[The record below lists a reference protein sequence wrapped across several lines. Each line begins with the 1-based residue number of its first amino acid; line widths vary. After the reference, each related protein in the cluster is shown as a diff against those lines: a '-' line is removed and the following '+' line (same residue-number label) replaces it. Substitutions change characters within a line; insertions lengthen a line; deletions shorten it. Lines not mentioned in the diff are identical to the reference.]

1 MKKLFRTVTL
11 FLAALVAC
19 AALASCG
26 GGGGSFYD
34 IPAPAPTPTPTPE
47 PSGYSIE
54 ISYIK
59 DSSGQTH
66 GTVAASKTKGI
77 DQGEKI
83 YLTITPDTGWQ
94 LDKLYCQYYDGGIT
108 PKNIDV
114 TDNSFVMPNK
124 DVYIGVSFKE
134 TITLYNVS
142 ASETQN
148 GKIQFSA
155 NGSDPQ
161 DSCQTAKGT
170 TVTIFIL
177 PNEGYEIDTLAASA
191 GGNELAINGSAF
203 AMPEG
208 DVTVS
213 ATFKPVIKTYT
224 VAIGTM
230 TGGSVTV
237 SPGTSVAAG
246 TTVTLN
252 PTADSGYVLD
262 SLTVKDASG
271 SDVLTQRN
279 AFRMPQ
285 SDVTVSAVFKKIYTI
300 TINKPTNGNIG
311 VVTPR
316 GRWTTNDGAQTVE
329 AFAGEAIV
337 YDAILESGSIYKLK
351 SFAINGV
358 DGIDASKQMNSF
370 VMPQSD
376 VTISAEFKEKSN
388 YLIST
393 ECNTGGTVSP
403 GEQYAREGEEVTV
416 TVTPTTGGAGEKDYV
431 VEKLCL
437 SYDYLEEGHLSRATI
452 GLAFEKAGGQVK
464 FTVPVSWGPITVKAT
479 FAEKT
484 YSIKL
489 ADNITGGSITGF
501 NSSGNHLGQKIRL
514 FVTPD
519 DGYKLAGKS
528 SISITGASVTLDDCY
543 CFAMP
548 KADIT
553 IGATFTPGAT
563 GRSITINPSENG
575 SVSCDKTT
583 GVMPGSTVVLMA
595 TPASGYKLNSFTV
608 TKNGSEAVTVSD
620 NTFIMPDSDVSV
632 SAEFLNGEERDVYV
646 WITLGGTST
655 TIAERWRRNIA
666 PGTVVTSDGLPAGY
680 VISSVYVTEYVTE
693 HPELWN
699 EGADIQLTSRT
710 DTDYSFVMP
719 DCNAHVHIYL
729 KAPVKPKPDTIGDI
743 VLKDGTAVA
752 RENRGYLSES
762 QKYDAIAVIF
772 YDGKAEFEWL
782 ASKFLGSCVLG
793 VGLAEGYG
801 PWCGDYLGSD
811 NGGYIKFNS
820 TAAHPIYIGEGRIY
834 GGHYYYANGE
844 LIHDVQYYGAYNTC
858 VYGATYPQVRFD
870 GLLRGTNTFA
880 TVKNSVQKIEQM
892 YAFNFCDG
900 YKDQAGSR
908 VKGTAYETGW
918 YLPTLPELAE
928 LLRSVSY
935 LEDVRT
941 TYLDVAGVIYG
952 LRAVYGTKIKNSSD
966 DYYWTSSQAR
976 ETTQAWLA
984 AGGNAKLLDYSKD
997 ASFAVRAIREF

>member
-1 MKKLFRTVTL
+1 MKKIVKITAL
-11 FLAALVAC
+11 LAALIAS

-26 GGGGSFYD
+26 GDSGSIYP
-34 IPAPAPTPTPTPE
+34 IPIPTPTPTPTPE

-54 ISYIK
+54 ISYIG

-66 GTVAASKTKGI
+66 GTVTASKSKCI

-94 LDKLYCQYYDGGIT
+94 LDKLYCQYYDGGVI

-124 DVYIGVSFKE
+124 DVYIGASFKE
-134 TITLYNVS
+134 TITLYTVT

-161 DSCQTAKGT
+161 DSCQAAKGT
-170 TVTIFIL
+170 TVTIFVL

-191 GGNELAINGSAF
+191 GGNELTINGSSF
-203 AMPEG
+203 AMPEA

-230 TGGSVTV
+230 TGGSVTA
-237 SPGTSVAAG
+237 SPETSVAAG

-271 SDVLTQRN
+271 NDVLAQRN
-279 AFRMPQ
+279 AFAMPQ
-285 SDVTVSAVFKKIYTI
+285 SDVTVTAVFKKIYTI

-311 VVTPR
+311 VETPR
-316 GRWTTNDGAQTVE
+316 GRFTTNDAAQTVE
-329 AFAGEAIV
+329 AFAGETIV

-351 SFAINGV
+351 SFTITGV
-358 DGIDASKQMNSF
+358 DGIDASKQKNSF
-370 VMPQSD
+370 DMPQSD
-376 VTISAEFKEKSN
+376 VTISATFKEKSN
-388 YLIST
+388 YYIGT
-393 ECNTGGTVSP
+393 KCNNDSYGTLTCDK
-403 GEQYAREGEEVTV
+403 EYAREGEKVTV
-416 TVTPTTGGAGEKDYV
+416 TVTPTTGYV
-431 VEKLCL
+431 VEELCL
-437 SYDYLEEGHLSRATI
+437 QTVFNWSTI
-452 GLAFEKAGGQVK
+452 LLLPIDKAGGQVT
-464 FTVPVSWGPITVKAT
+464 FTVPDAGTAIEVRAT

-519 DGYKLAGKS
+519 DGYKLTG
-528 SISITGASVTLDDCY
+528 ISIKGASVTLDDCY
-543 CFAMP
+543 CFEMP
-548 KADIT
+548 NADIT
-553 IGATFTPGAT
+553 IKPTFESGAT
-563 GRSITINPSENG
+563 GRSITIEPSGNG
-575 SVSCDKTT
+575 SVSCAKTT
-583 GVMPGSTVVLMA
+583 GVMPGSTVVLAA

-608 TKNGSEAVTVSD
+608 TKNGSENVTVSD
-620 NTFIMPDSDVSV
+620 NTFIMPDCNVSV
-632 SAEFLNGEERDVYV
+632 SATFLNGEERDVYV

-680 VISSVYVTEYVTE
+680 VISSVYVTKYVTE

-719 DCNAHVHIYL
+719 DCDAHVHIYL

-752 RENRGYLSES
+752 RENRGYLSET

-811 NGGYIKFNS
+811 NGGYIKFS
-820 TAAHPIYIGEGRIY
+820 TAANPIYIGEGRIW

-844 LIHDVQYYGAYNTC
+844 LIHDVQYFGGNAAR
-858 VYGATYPQVRFD
+858 VYGATDPQVRFD
-870 GLLRGTNTFA
+870 GLLRGTNTSA
-880 TVKNSVQKIEQM
+880 TVKNSVEKPEQM

-908 VKGTAYETGW
+908 VKGTAYENGW

-928 LLRSVSY
+928 LLRSASY
-935 LEDVRT
+935 LEDIRT
-941 TYLDVAGVIYG
+941 TYLDVAGVNAG
-952 LRAVYGTKIKNSSD
+952 LSAVYGTKIKNGSE

-997 ASFAVRAIREF
+997 ASFAVRAIREFK

>member
-1 MKKLFRTVTL
+1 MMKKIVKITAL
-11 FLAALVAC
+11 LAALIAS

-26 GGGGSFYD
+26 GDSGSIYP
-34 IPAPAPTPTPTPE
+34 IPAPTPTPTPTPE

-54 ISYIK
+54 ISYIE

-66 GTVAASKTKGI
+66 GTVAPSKTKGI

-83 YLTITPDTGWQ
+83 YLTITPDTNYQ
-94 LDKLYCQYYDGGIT
+94 LDKLYCQYYDGGA
-108 PKNIDV
+108 KNIVV

-124 DVYIGVSFKE
+124 NVYIGASFKE

-161 DSCQTAKGT
+161 DSCKAAKGT
-170 TVTIFIL
+170 TVTIFVL
-177 PNEGYEIDTLAASA
+177 PNEGYEIDALAASA
-191 GGNELAINGSAF
+191 GGNELTINGSAF
-203 AMPEG
+203 AMPEA

-230 TGGSVTV
+230 TGGSVTA

-252 PTADSGYVLD
+252 PTADSGYVFD

-271 SDVLTQRN
+271 NDVLTQRN

-316 GRWTTNDGAQTVE
+316 GRWTTKDAAQTIE
-329 AFAGEAIV
+329 AFAGETIV
-337 YDAILESGSIYKLK
+337 YDAILESGSIYKLDT
-351 SFAINGV
+351 FTITGV
-358 DGIDASKQMNSF
+358 DGIDASKQKNSF
-370 VMPQSD
+370 DMPESD
-376 VTISAEFKEKSN
+376 VTISATFKE
-388 YLIST
+388 LISHSIT
-393 ECNTGGTVSP
+393 VSGGANGTVAADKAS
-403 GEQYAREGEEVTV
+403 AKEGEEITL
-416 TVTPTTGGAGEKDYV
+416 TVTPSTGGAKDYV
-431 VEKLCL
+431 VESLVAQYSAGGETNSISL
-437 SYDYLEEGHLSRATI
+437 SFD
-452 GLAFEKAGGQVK
+452 KAGGQVK
-464 FTVPVSWGPITVKAT
+464 FAMPDGDVSVTAT
-479 FAEKT
+479 FAERT
-484 YSIKL
+484 YSIAL
-489 ADNITGGSITGF
+489 ADGITGGSITGF
-501 NSSGNHLGQKIRL
+501 NASGNYAGQKVL
-514 FVTPD
+514 LNVKPAT
-519 DGYKLAGKS
+519 GYKLASKDK
-528 SISITGASVTLDDCY
+528 ISITGATVELDDFY
-543 CFAMP
+543 CFTMP

-553 IGATFTPGAT
+553 IGAEFDTYSGGSYSIWGSYKSLYPGDISVDQSTGIMPGAT
-563 GRSITINPSENG
+563 VVITIIPPQNQK
-575 SVSCDKTT
+575 VSKVEVFDWNVKK
-583 GVMPGSTVVLMA
+583 
-595 TPASGYKLNSFTV
+595 YYD
-608 TKNGSEAVTVSD
+608 VSD
-620 NTFIMPDSDVSV
+620 EHVFIMTEDEIEDNTVKLHVEYEST
-632 SAEFLNGEERDVYV
+632 
-646 WITLGGTST
+646 ITHNIYMRTSLGSYFINNVPEGSL
-655 TIAERWRRNIA
+655 ISKDI
-666 PGTVVTSDGLPAGY
+666 PAGCAIDKIIASK
-680 VISSVYVTEYVTE
+680 VDNVQATSERGSICLMHQNDTEYWFWT
-693 HPELWN
+693 
-699 EGADIQLTSRT
+699 ADGDMLVEV
-710 DTDYSFVMP
+710 DF
-719 DCNAHVHIYL
+719 
-729 KAPVKPKPDTIGDI
+729 KAKVKAKPDTIGDI

-762 QKYDAIAVIF
+762 QKNDAIAVIF

-801 PWCGDYLGSD
+801 PWCGNYLGSD

-844 LIHDVQYYGAYNTC
+844 EIHHVQYYGAYNTC

-952 LRAVYGTKIKNSSD
+952 LRAVNGTKIKNSSD

>member
-1 MKKLFRTVTL
+1 MKKIVKITAL
-11 FLAALVAC
+11 LAALIAS

-26 GGGGSFYD
+26 GDSGSIYP
-34 IPAPAPTPTPTPE
+34 IPAPTPTPQ

-54 ISYIK
+54 ISYIE

-66 GTVAASKTKGI
+66 GTVAPSKTKGI
-77 DQGEKI
+77 AQGEKI
-83 YLTITPDTGWQ
+83 YLTITPDTNYQ
-94 LDKLYCQYYDGGIT
+94 LDKLYCQYYDGGDI

-114 TDNSFVMPNK
+114 KKDNSFDMPNK
-124 DVYIGVSFKE
+124 NVYIGASFKK

-161 DSCQTAKGT
+161 DSCKAAKGT
-170 TVTIFIL
+170 TVTIFVL

-191 GGNELAINGSAF
+191 GGNNLTINGSAF
-203 AMPEG
+203 AMPEA

-230 TGGSVTV
+230 TGGSVTA

-279 AFRMPQ
+279 AFEMPQ

-316 GRWTTNDGAQTVE
+316 GRWTTNDGAQTVT
-329 AFAGEAIV
+329 AFAGETIV
-337 YDAILESGSIYKLK
+337 YDAILESGSIYKLDT
-351 SFAINGV
+351 FTITGV
-358 DGIDASKQMNSF
+358 DGIDASKQKNSF

-376 VTISAEFKEKSN
+376 VTISATFKQKSK
-388 YLIST
+388 YYIGT

-403 GEQYAREGEEVTV
+403 AEQYALEGDAVTV
-416 TVTPTTGGAGEKDYV
+416 TVTPTTGGAGEKDYA

-437 SYDYLEEGHLSRATI
+437 EYNWSTI
-452 GLAFEKAGGQVK
+452 LIPIDKAGGQVK
-464 FTVPVSWGPITVKAT
+464 FTVPDASTAIKVRAK

-519 DGYKLAGKS
+519 DGYKLSNKS
-528 SISITGASVTLDDCY
+528 NISITGASVTLDDFY
-543 CFAMP
+543 CFEMP

-553 IGATFTPGAT
+553 IKPTFASNAT
-563 GRSITINPSENG
+563 GRAITINPSGNG
-575 SVSCDKTT
+575 SVSCAKTE

-595 TPASGYKLNSFTV
+595 TPASGYGLDIDSLRV
-608 TKNGSEAVTVSD
+608 TTNGSEEVAVSD
-620 NTFIMPDSDVSV
+620 NIFVMPDSDVSV
-632 SAEFLNGEERDVYV
+632 SATFLSGNEKDVFV
-646 WITLGGTST
+646 WIKLDGTST
-655 TIAERWRRNIA
+655 TIAERWRKNIA
-666 PGTVVTSDGLPAGY
+666 PGTVVTSDSLPAGY

-699 EGADIQLTSRT
+699 QGKDIQLTSRT

-719 DCNAHVHIYL
+719 DCKTHVEINV

-743 VLKDGTAVA
+743 VLEDGTAVA
-752 RENRGYLSES
+752 YENRSKLSETQRWHS
-762 QKYDAIAVIF
+762 IAVIF
-772 YDGKAEFEWL
+772 YDGKA
-782 ASKFLGSCVLG
+782 STDLGNCVLG
-793 VGLAEGYG
+793 VGLAEGIG
-801 PWCGDYLGSD
+801 NWCYDTEVASYVKIPEITANPIRWGEPVTHAEFGKEVPVF
-811 NGGYIKFNS
+811 GYPKREREVTF
-820 TAAHPIYIGEGRIY
+820 T
-834 GGHYYYANGE
+834 
-844 LIHDVQYYGAYNTC
+844 GAM
-858 VYGATYPQVRFD
+858 D
-870 GLLRGTNTFA
+870 GQIRGTNNLS
-880 TVKNSVQKIEQM
+880 KVQSYLGNDFHLDKM
-892 YAFNFCDG
+892 KAFEYCEK
-900 YKDQAGSR
+900 YKDQDGSR
-908 VKGTAYETGW
+908 LKWIEDKQYQTGW
-918 YLPTLPELAE
+918 YLPTIAE
-928 LLRSVSY
+928 L
-935 LEDVRT
+935 
-941 TYLDVAGVIYG
+941 TYLLEKVGWVNGCISD
-952 LRAVYGTKIKNSSD
+952 VYGKTIISAFGSE
-966 DYYWTSSQAR
+966 DYYWSSSAVSGNKL
-976 ETTQAWLA
+976 EAWLA
-984 AGGNAKLLDYSKD
+984 RSESLARNESSDPDVSLLSYSKGN
-997 ASFAVRAIREF
+997 FNHIRAIREF

>member
-1 MKKLFRTVTL
+1 MKKIVKITAL
-11 FLAALVAC
+11 LAALIAS

-26 GGGGSFYD
+26 GDGGSIYP
-34 IPAPAPTPTPTPE
+34 IPAPTPTPTPTPE

-54 ISYIK
+54 ISYIE

-66 GTVAASKTKGI
+66 GTVAPSKTKGI
-77 DQGEKI
+77 AQGEKI
-83 YLTITPDTGWQ
+83 YLTITPDTNYQ
-94 LDKLYCQYYDGGIT
+94 LDKLYCQYYDGGNI

-124 DVYIGVSFKE
+124 NVYIGASFKE

-161 DSCQTAKGT
+161 DSCKAAKGT
-170 TVTIFIL
+170 TVTIFVL

-191 GGNELAINGSAF
+191 GGNELTINGSAF
-203 AMPEG
+203 AMPEA

-230 TGGSVTV
+230 TGGSVTA

-271 SDVLTQRN
+271 SDVLTQQN
-279 AFRMPQ
+279 AFAMPQ
-285 SDVTVSAVFKKIYTI
+285 SDVTVTAVFKKIYTI

-329 AFAGEAIV
+329 AFAGETIV
-337 YDAILESGSIYKLK
+337 YDAILESGSIYKLDT
-351 SFAINGV
+351 FTITGV
-358 DGIDASKQMNSF
+358 DGIDASKQKNSF

-376 VTISAEFKEKSN
+376 VTISAKFKEKSN
-388 YLIST
+388 YLISA

-403 GEQYAREGEEVTV
+403 DEQYAREGEEVTV
-416 TVTPTTGGAGEKDYV
+416 TVTPATGEKDYV

-437 SYDYLEEGHLSRATI
+437 SYDYLDGEGHLSRATI

-501 NSSGNHLGQKIRL
+501 NSSGNHLGQKIHL

-519 DGYKLAGKS
+519 DGYKLTG
-528 SISITGASVTLDDCY
+528 ISIKGATTGSKALDAPY
-543 CFAMP
+543 CFDMP
-548 KADIT
+548 KEDIT
-553 IGATFTPGAT
+553 IIPTFSPGAT
-563 GRSITINPSENG
+563 GRAITIIPSENG
-575 SVSCDKTT
+575 SVSCAKTK

-595 TPASGYKLNSFTV
+595 NPASGYKLKSNSFTV
-608 TKNGSEAVTVSD
+608 TTNGPEEVTVSD

-632 SAEFLNGEERDVYV
+632 SATFLNGEEHNVYV
-646 WITLGGTST
+646 WITLSDT
-655 TIAERWRRNIA
+655 TIAEDWRWNIA

-680 VISSVYVTEYVTE
+680 VISSVYVTKYVTV

-699 EGADIQLTSRT
+699 QGEDIQLTSRT

-719 DCNAHVHIYL
+719 DCDAHVHVYL

-743 VLKDGTAVA
+743 VLEDGTAVA
-752 RENRGYLSES
+752 YENRSKLSET
-762 QKYDAIAVIF
+762 QKWHSIAVIF
-772 YDGKAEFEWL
+772 YDGKA
-782 ASKFLGSCVLG
+782 STDLGNCVLG
-793 VGLAEGYG
+793 VGLAEGIG
-801 PWCGDYLGSD
+801 NWCYDTETAS
-811 NGGYIKFNS
+811 YIKIPEI
-820 TAAHPIYIGEGRIY
+820 TANPIRW
-834 GGHYYYANGE
+834 
-844 LIHDVQYYGAYNTC
+844 GAPVTHAEFGKEVPVFGYPKRERQVTFT
-858 VYGATYPQVRFD
+858 GATD
-870 GLLRGTNTFA
+870 GQIRGTNNLSKVRNYLGNDFHLD
-880 TVKNSVQKIEQM
+880 KMK
-892 YAFNFCDG
+892 AFEYCDK
-900 YKDQAGSR
+900 YKDQDGSR
-908 VKGTAYETGW
+908 LKWIEDTKYQTGW
-918 YLPTLPELAE
+918 YLPTIAE
-928 LLRSVSY
+928 LTELFAKV
-935 LEDVRT
+935 
-941 TYLDVAGVIYG
+941 G
-952 LRAVYGTKIKNSSD
+952 LVNRCISDVYGKTIISFVATN
-966 DYYWTSSQAR
+966 DYYWSSSQASGKKL
-976 ETTQAWLA
+976 EAWLA
-984 AGGNAKLLDYSKD
+984 RSQSEDPAVSLLSYSK
-997 ASFAVRAIREF
+997 ANFNHIRAIREF

>member
-1 MKKLFRTVTL
+1 MSKTIFSIFSAIILC
-11 FLAALVAC
+11 LAV
-19 AALASCG
+19 SCSNSA
-26 GGGGSFYD
+26 GGS
-34 IPAPAPTPTPTPE
+34 TPTPTPP

-54 ISYIK
+54 ISYIE

-66 GTVAASKTKGI
+66 GTVAPSKTKGI
-77 DQGEKI
+77 AQGEKI
-83 YLTITPDTGWQ
+83 SLAITPENNYQ
-94 LDKLYCQYYDGGIT
+94 LDKLYCQYYDGGDI

-124 DVYIGVSFKE
+124 NVYIGASFKE
-134 TITLYNVS
+134 NPTLHNVS

-161 DSCQTAKGT
+161 DSCQAAKGT
-170 TVTIFIL
+170 TVTIFVL
-177 PNEGYEIDTLAASA
+177 PNEGYEIDALAASA
-191 GGNELAINGSAF
+191 GGNELTINGSSF
-203 AMPEG
+203 AMPED

-230 TGGSVTV
+230 TGGSVTA

-271 SDVLTQRN
+271 SDVLTQQN
-279 AFRMPQ
+279 AFAMPQ
-285 SDVTVSAVFKKIYTI
+285 SDVTVTAVFKKGYKI

-311 VVTPR
+311 VETPR
-316 GRWTTNDGAQTVE
+316 GRWTTNDDAQTVT
-329 AFAGEAIV
+329 AFAGETIV

-358 DGIDASKQMNSF
+358 DGIDASKQKNSF

-376 VTISAEFKEKSN
+376 VTISAEFEEKSN
-388 YLIST
+388 YLISA

-403 GEQYAREGEEVTV
+403 DEQYAREGEVVTV
-416 TVTPTTGGAGEKDYV
+416 TVTPATGEKDYV

-437 SYDYLEEGHLSRATI
+437 SYDYFDGEGHFSRATI
-452 GLAFEKAGGQVK
+452 GLAFEKAGGPVK
-464 FTVPVSWGPITVKAT
+464 FTVPVARSAITVKAT
-479 FAEKT
+479 FVEKT

-519 DGYKLAGKS
+519 DGYKLKD
-528 SISITGASVTLDDCY
+528 ISIEDASVTLDDYY
-543 CFAMP
+543 CFEMP

-553 IGATFTPGAT
+553 IKPTFESGAM
-563 GRSITINPSENG
+563 GRNITINPSANG
-575 SVSCDKTT
+575 SVSCAKTT

-595 TPASGYKLNSFTV
+595 NPASGYKLNSFTV
-608 TKNGSEAVTVSD
+608 TTNGSEEVAVSD

-632 SAEFLNGEERDVYV
+632 STEFLTLTGEERDVYV
-646 WITLGGTST
+646 WIKLGGTST

-699 EGADIQLTSRT
+699 QGKDIKLTSRT

-719 DCNAHVHIYL
+719 DCNAHVEINV

-743 VLKDGTAVA
+743 VLEDGTAVA
-752 RENRGYLSES
+752 YENRSKLSETQRWHS
-762 QKYDAIAVIF
+762 IAVIF
-772 YDGKAEFEWL
+772 YDGKA
-782 ASKFLGSCVLG
+782 STDLGNCVLG
-793 VGLAEGYG
+793 VGLAEGIG
-801 PWCGDYLGSD
+801 NWCYQTETAS
-811 NGGYIKFNS
+811 YIKIPEI
-820 TAAHPIYIGEGRIY
+820 TANPIRWGEPVTHAEFGKEVPVFGYPKHER
-834 GGHYYYANGE
+834 E
-844 LIHDVQYYGAYNTC
+844 VTFT
-858 VYGATYPQVRFD
+858 GATD
-870 GLLRGTNTFA
+870 GQIRGTNNLSKVSSYLGTDFHLE
-880 TVKNSVQKIEQM
+880 KMK
-892 YAFNFCDG
+892 AFEYCEK
-900 YKDQAGSR
+900 YKDQDGSR
-908 VKGTAYETGW
+908 VKENKQYQTGW
-918 YLPTLPELAE
+918 YLPTIAE
-928 LLRSVSY
+928 L
-935 LEDVRT
+935 
-941 TYLDVAGVIYG
+941 TYLLEKVG
-952 LRAVYGTKIKNSSD
+952 LVNRCISDVYGKTIRSEYNID
-966 DYYWTSSQAR
+966 DYYWSSSQVSGNKL
-976 ETTQAWLA
+976 EAWLA
-984 AGGNAKLLDYSKD
+984 ISESDDPYVCLLSYSK
-997 ASFAVRAIREF
+997 ANFNYIRAIREF

>member
-1 MKKLFRTVTL
+1 MNKTIFSIFSAI
-11 FLAALVAC
+11 FLC
-19 AALASCG
+19 LAVSCSNSA
-26 GGGGSFYD
+26 GGS
-34 IPAPAPTPTPTPE
+34 TPTSTPQ

-54 ISYIK
+54 ISYIE

-66 GTVAASKTKGI
+66 GTVAPSKTKGI
-77 DQGEKI
+77 AQGEKI
-83 YLTITPDTGWQ
+83 YLTITPDTNYQ
-94 LDKLYCQYYDGGIT
+94 LDKLYCQYYGGGVI

-124 DVYIGVSFKE
+124 NVYIGASFKE
-134 TITLYNVS
+134 TTTLYNVS
-142 ASETQN
+142 ASEMQN

-161 DSCQTAKGT
+161 DSCQAAKGT
-170 TVTIFIL
+170 TVTIFVL

-203 AMPEG
+203 AMPEA

-230 TGGSVTV
+230 TGGSVTA

-271 SDVLTQRN
+271 SDVLTQQN
-279 AFRMPQ
+279 AFAMPQ

-329 AFAGEAIV
+329 AFAGETIV

-358 DGIDASKQMNSF
+358 DGIDASKQKNSF

-376 VTISAEFKEKSN
+376 VTISAEFKEKSK
-388 YLIST
+388 YLISA

-403 GEQYAREGEEVTV
+403 DEQYAREGEEVTV
-416 TVTPTTGGAGEKDYV
+416 TVTPATGEKDYV

-437 SYDYLEEGHLSRATI
+437 SYDYFDGEGHFSRATI
-452 GLAFEKAGGQVK
+452 GLAFEKAGGPVK
-464 FTVPVSWGPITVKAT
+464 FTVPVAASPITVKAT

-519 DGYKLAGKS
+519 DGYKLTG
-528 SISITGASVTLDDCY
+528 ISIEGASVTPDGCY
-543 CFAMP
+543 CFEMP

-553 IGATFTPGAT
+553 IKPTFASNAT
-563 GRSITINPSENG
+563 GRNITINSSENG
-575 SVSCDKTT
+575 SVSCAKTT
-583 GVMPGSTVVLMA
+583 GVMPGSTVVLAA
-595 TPASGYKLNSFTV
+595 TPASGYGLDSLRV
-608 TKNGSEAVTVSD
+608 TKNGSGEVTVSG

-632 SAEFLNGEERDVYV
+632 SATFSNGTERDVYV

-655 TIAERWRRNIA
+655 TIAERWRRKIA

-680 VISSVYVTEYVTE
+680 VISSVYVTKYVTE

-719 DCNAHVHIYL
+719 DCDAHVHIYL

-752 RENRGYLSES
+752 RENCVYLSES

-772 YDGKAEFEWL
+772 YDGKTEFEWL
-782 ASKFLGSCVLG
+782 ASKSLGSCVLG
-793 VGLAEGYG
+793 VGLTEGYG
-801 PWCGDYLGSD
+801 PWCGNYLGSD
-811 NGGYIKFNS
+811 NGGYIKFS
-820 TAAHPIYIGEGRIY
+820 TAADPIYIGEGRIW

-844 LIHDVQYYGAYNTC
+844 LIHDVQYFDGYAAR
-858 VYGATYPQVRFD
+858 VYAGTYPQVRFD

-880 TVKNSVQKIEQM
+880 TVTSSVDKKEQM
-892 YAFNFCDG
+892 YAFNFCNG

-928 LLRSVSY
+928 LLRSASY
-935 LEDVRT
+935 LEDIRT
-941 TYLDVAGVIYG
+941 TYLDVAGVNAG
-952 LRAVYGTKIKNSSD
+952 LSAVYGTKIKNGSE

-984 AGGNAKLLDYSKD
+984 TGVNVRLLDYSKD

>member
-1 MKKLFRTVTL
+1 MNKTIFSIFSAIVLC
-11 FLAALVAC
+11 LAV
-19 AALASCG
+19 SCSNSA
-26 GGGGSFYD
+26 GGSTPTPTPD
-34 IPAPAPTPTPTPE
+34 PTPTPTPQ

-54 ISYIK
+54 ISYIE

-66 GTVAASKTKGI
+66 GTVAPSKTKGI

-83 YLTITPDTGWQ
+83 YLTITPDTNYQ
-94 LDKLYCQYYDGGIT
+94 LDKLYCQYYDGGNI

-124 DVYIGVSFKE
+124 NVYIGASFKE

-161 DSCQTAKGT
+161 DSCKAAKGT
-170 TVTIFIL
+170 TVTIFVL

-191 GGNELAINGSAF
+191 GANELAINGSAF

-230 TGGSVTV
+230 TGGSVTA

-271 SDVLTQRN
+271 SDVLTQQN
-279 AFRMPQ
+279 AFAMPQ
-285 SDVTVSAVFKKIYTI
+285 SDVTVTAVFKKIYTI

-316 GRWTTNDGAQTVE
+316 GRWTTNDGAKTVT
-329 AFAGEAIV
+329 AFAGETIV
-337 YDAILESGSIYKLK
+337 YDAILESGSIYKLDT
-351 SFAINGV
+351 FTITGV
-358 DGIDASKQMNSF
+358 DGIDASKQKNSF

-376 VTISAEFKEKSN
+376 VTINATFKEKST
-388 YLIST
+388 YYIGT
-393 ECNTGGTVSP
+393 KCNTGKDEYGYDKYETTSPYGTLTCNK
-403 GEQYAREGEEVTV
+403 EYAREGEEVTV
-416 TVTPTTGGAGEKDYV
+416 TVTPTTGGAGEKDYA

-437 SYDYLEEGHLSRATI
+437 VYNLYPTTI
-452 GLAFEKAGGQVK
+452 LIPIDKAGGQVT
-464 FTVPVSWGPITVKAT
+464 FTVPDASSAIEVRAK

-501 NSSGNHLGQKIRL
+501 NSSGNHLGQKIHL

-519 DGYKLAGKS
+519 DGYKLTG
-528 SISITGASVTLDDCY
+528 ISIKGATTGSTKALDAPY
-543 CFAMP
+543 CFDMP
-548 KADIT
+548 KEDIT
-553 IGATFTPGAT
+553 IIPTFSPGAT
-563 GRSITINPSENG
+563 GRKITINPSEHG
-575 SVSCDKTT
+575 SVSCAKTE

-595 TPASGYKLNSFTV
+595 NPAIGYKLNSNSFTV
-608 TKNGSEAVTVSD
+608 KTNGSEEVTVSD

-632 SAEFLNGEERDVYV
+632 SATFLNGEEHNVYV
-646 WITLGGTST
+646 WITLSDT
-655 TIAERWRRNIA
+655 TIAEDWRWNIA

-680 VISSVYVTEYVTE
+680 VISSVYVTKYVTV

-699 EGADIQLTSRT
+699 QGEDIQLTSRT

-719 DCNAHVHIYL
+719 DCDAHVHVYL

-743 VLKDGTAVA
+743 VLEDGTAVA
-752 RENRGYLSES
+752 YENRSKLSET
-762 QKYDAIAVIF
+762 QKWHSIAVIF
-772 YDGKAEFEWL
+772 YDGKA
-782 ASKFLGSCVLG
+782 STDLGNCVLG
-793 VGLAEGYG
+793 VGLAEGIG
-801 PWCGDYLGSD
+801 NWCYDTETAS
-811 NGGYIKFNS
+811 YIKIPEI
-820 TAAHPIYIGEGRIY
+820 TANPIRW
-834 GGHYYYANGE
+834 
-844 LIHDVQYYGAYNTC
+844 GAPVTHAEFGKEVPVFGYPKRERQVTFT
-858 VYGATYPQVRFD
+858 GATD
-870 GLLRGTNTFA
+870 GQIRGTNNLSKVRNYLGNDFHLD
-880 TVKNSVQKIEQM
+880 KMK
-892 YAFNFCDG
+892 AFEYCDK
-900 YKDQAGSR
+900 YKDQDGSR
-908 VKGTAYETGW
+908 LKWIEDTKYQTGW
-918 YLPTLPELAE
+918 YLPTIAE
-928 LLRSVSY
+928 LTELFAKV
-935 LEDVRT
+935 
-941 TYLDVAGVIYG
+941 G
-952 LRAVYGTKIKNSSD
+952 LVNRCISDVYGKTIISFVATN
-966 DYYWTSSQAR
+966 DYYWSSSQASGKKL
-976 ETTQAWLA
+976 EAWLA
-984 AGGNAKLLDYSKD
+984 RSQSEDPAVSLLSYSK
-997 ASFAVRAIREF
+997 ANFNHIRAIREF

>member
-1 MKKLFRTVTL
+1 MKKIVKITAL
-11 FLAALVAC
+11 LAALVAC

-26 GGGGSFYD
+26 GDSGSIYP
-34 IPAPAPTPTPTPE
+34 IPAPTPTPE

-54 ISYIK
+54 ISYIE

-83 YLTITPDTGWQ
+83 YLTITPDTNYQ
-94 LDKLYCQYYDGGIT
+94 LDKLYCQYYDGGT
-108 PKNIDV
+108 KNIDV

-124 DVYIGVSFKE
+124 NVYIGASFKE
-134 TITLYNVS
+134 TIKLYNVS

-161 DSCQTAKGT
+161 DSCQAAKGT
-170 TVTIFIL
+170 TVTIFVL

-191 GGNELAINGSAF
+191 GGNELTINGSAF
-203 AMPEG
+203 AMPEA

-230 TGGSVTV
+230 TGGSVTA

-271 SDVLTQRN
+271 NEILVTRN
-279 AFRMPQ
+279 AFKMPQ

-329 AFAGEAIV
+329 AFAGETIV
-337 YDAILESGSIYKLK
+337 YDAILESGSIYKLDT
-351 SFAINGV
+351 FTVTGV
-358 DGIDASKQMNSF
+358 DGIDASKQKNSF
-370 VMPQSD
+370 VMPESD
-376 VTISAEFKEKSN
+376 VTISATFKELVSHSITVSGGAN
-388 YLIST
+388 
-393 ECNTGGTVSP
+393 GTVAADKAS
-403 GEQYAREGEEVTV
+403 AKEGEEITLTV
-416 TVTPTTGGAGEKDYV
+416 KPSTGGAKDYV
-431 VEKLCL
+431 VESLVAQYSAGGETNAISL
-437 SYDYLEEGHLSRATI
+437 SFG
-452 GLAFEKAGGQVK
+452 KAGGQVK
-464 FTVPVSWGPITVKAT
+464 FAMPDGDVSVTAT
-479 FAEKT
+479 FAERT
-484 YSIKL
+484 YSIAL
-489 ADNITGGSITGF
+489 ADGITGGSITGF
-501 NSSGNHLGQKIRL
+501 NASGNYAGQKVL
-514 FVTPD
+514 LNVKPAT
-519 DGYKLAGKS
+519 GYKLASKDK
-528 SISITGASVTLDDCY
+528 ISITGASVELDDFY
-543 CFAMP
+543 CFTMP

-553 IGATFTPGAT
+553 IGAEFDTYSGGSYSIWGSYKSLYPGDISVDQSTGIMPGAT
-563 GRSITINPSENG
+563 VVITIIPPQNQK
-575 SVSCDKTT
+575 VSKVEVFDWNVKKYY
-583 GVMPGSTVVLMA
+583 A
-595 TPASGYKLNSFTV
+595 
-608 TKNGSEAVTVSD
+608 VSD
-620 NTFIMPDSDVSV
+620 EHVFIMTEDEIEDNTVKLHVEYESTITHNIYMRTSLGSYFINDVPEGSLI
-632 SAEFLNGEERDVYV
+632 SKD
-646 WITLGGTST
+646 I
-655 TIAERWRRNIA
+655 
-666 PGTVVTSDGLPAGY
+666 PAGCAIDKIIASK
-680 VISSVYVTEYVTE
+680 VDNVQATSERGSICLMHQNDTEYWFWV
-693 HPELWN
+693 
-699 EGADIQLTSRT
+699 ADGDMLVEV
-710 DTDYSFVMP
+710 DF
-719 DCNAHVHIYL
+719 
-729 KAPVKPKPDTIGDI
+729 KAKVKAKPDTIGDI

-762 QKYDAIAVIF
+762 QKNDAIAVIF
-772 YDGKAEFEWL
+772 YDGKAEFKWL
-782 ASKFLGSCVLG
+782 ESKFLGSCVLG

-801 PWCGDYLGSD
+801 PWCGNYLGSD

-844 LIHDVQYYGAYNTC
+844 EIHHVQYYGAYNTC

-952 LRAVYGTKIKNSSD
+952 LRAVNGTKIKNSSD

>member
-1 MKKLFRTVTL
+1 MVKFFKLCAIAIIL
-11 FLAALVAC
+11 SVAV
-19 AALASCG
+19 SCG
-26 GGGGSFYD
+26 NNAGSYNAG
-34 IPAPAPTPTPTPE
+34 IYNAGSPATQE
-47 PSGYSIE
+47 VSGLRSIT

-59 DSSGQTH
+59 NGPGENH
-66 GTVAASKTKGI
+66 GTVTASKTEGI
-77 DQGEKI
+77 APGEKI
-83 YLTITPDTGWQ
+83 YLTITPENGYQ
-94 LDKLYCQYYDGGIT
+94 LDKLYARYYDGGAE
-108 PKNIDV
+108 KNIDV

-161 DSCQTAKGT
+161 DTCQAAKGT
-170 TVTIFIL
+170 TVTIFVL

-252 PTADSGYVLD
+252 PTPDNGYVLD

-271 SDVLTQRN
+271 NEILVTRN
-279 AFRMPQ
+279 AFEMPQ

-311 VVTPR
+311 VETPR
-316 GRWTTNDGAQTVE
+316 GRWTTKDAGQTIE
-329 AFAGEAIV
+329 AFAGETIV

-358 DGIDASKQMNSF
+358 EGIDASKQKNSF

-376 VTISAEFKEKSN
+376 VTISATFEEKSN
-388 YLIST
+388 YFISA
-393 ECNTGGTVSP
+393 ECNTGGTVTP
-403 GEQYAREGEEVTV
+403 NEQYAREGEEVTV
-416 TVTPTTGGAGEKDYV
+416 TVTPATGEKDYV

-437 SYDYLEEGHLSRATI
+437 SYDYFDGEGHFSRATI

-464 FTVPVSWGPITVKAT
+464 FTVPVARSSITVKAT

-519 DGYKLAGKS
+519 DGYKLTG
-528 SISITGASVTLDDCY
+528 ISIEGASVALDDCY
-543 CFAMP
+543 CFEMP

-553 IGATFTPGAT
+553 IKPTFASNAT
-563 GRSITINPSENG
+563 GRNITINPSEHG
-575 SVSCDKTT
+575 SVSCAKTE

-608 TKNGSEAVTVSD
+608 TKNGSGEVTVSD

-655 TIAERWRRNIA
+655 TIEERWRRNIA
-666 PGTVVTSDGLPAGY
+666 PGTVVTSDSLPAGY

-729 KAPVKPKPDTIGDI
+729 KAPVKAKPDTVGDI

-752 RENRGYLSES
+752 RENRGYLSET
-762 QKYDAIAVIF
+762 QKNDAIAVIF
-772 YDGKAEFEWL
+772 YDGKSEFEWWS
-782 ASKFLGSCVLG
+782 SKFLGRCVLG

-801 PWCGDYLGSD
+801 PWCGNYLGSD
-811 NGGYIKFNS
+811 NGGYIEFNS
-820 TAAHPIYIGEGRIY
+820 TAAHPIYIGEGKIY

-844 LIHDVQYYGAYNTC
+844 EIHHVQYYGAYNTC
-858 VYGATYPQVRFD
+858 VYGATSPQVRFG
-870 GLLRGTNTFA
+870 GLLRGTNTFE
-880 TVKNSVQKIEQM
+880 TVMNSVEKKEQM
-892 YAFNFCDG
+892 YAFNFCHG
-900 YKDQAGSR
+900 YKDQPGSR
-908 VKGTAYETGW
+908 VKGTDYENGW

-935 LEDVRT
+935 LEDVGT
-941 TYLDVAGVIYG
+941 TYLDVAGVIRG
-952 LRAVYGTKIKNSSD
+952 LRAVNGTKITNSGD

-976 ETTQAWLA
+976 EITQAWLA

>member
-11 FLAALVAC
+11 FLAALIAS

-26 GGGGSFYD
+26 GDSGSIYP
-34 IPAPAPTPTPTPE
+34 IPAPTPTPDPTSTPTPE

-54 ISYIK
+54 ISYIE

-83 YLTITPDTGWQ
+83 YLTITPDTSYQ
-94 LDKLYCQYYDGGIT
+94 LDKLYCQYYDGGYI

-124 DVYIGVSFKE
+124 DVYIGASLKK

-161 DSCQTAKGT
+161 DSCQAAKGT
-170 TVTIFIL
+170 TVTIFVL

-203 AMPEG
+203 AMPEA

-230 TGGSVTV
+230 TGGSVTA

-252 PTADSGYVLD
+252 PMPDNGYVLD

-271 SDVLTQRN
+271 NEILVIRN
-279 AFRMPQ
+279 AFEMPQ

-311 VVTPR
+311 VATPR
-316 GRWTTNDGAQTVE
+316 GRWTTKDAGQTIE
-329 AFAGEAIV
+329 AFAGETIV

-358 DGIDASKQMNSF
+358 EGIDASKQMNSF

-376 VTISAEFKEKSN
+376 VTISATFEEKSN
-388 YLIST
+388 YYIGT
-393 ECNTGGTVSP
+393 KCNNDSYGTLTCDK
-403 GEQYAREGEEVTV
+403 EYAREGEKVTV
-416 TVTPTTGGAGEKDYV
+416 TVTPTTGYV
-431 VEKLCL
+431 VEELCL
-437 SYDYLEEGHLSRATI
+437 QTVFNWSTI
-452 GLAFEKAGGQVK
+452 LLLPIDKAGGQVT
-464 FTVPVSWGPITVKAT
+464 FTVPDAGTAIEVRAT

-484 YSIKL
+484 YSITL

-501 NSSGNHLGQKIRL
+501 NSSGNHSGQKIRL

-519 DGYKLAGKS
+519 DGYKLTG
-528 SISITGASVTLDDCY
+528 ISIEGASVTLDDCY
-543 CFAMP
+543 CFEMP

-553 IGATFTPGAT
+553 IKPTFASNAT
-563 GRSITINPSENG
+563 GRNITINPSVNG
-575 SVSCDKTT
+575 SVSCAKTE

-595 TPASGYKLNSFTV
+595 TPASGYKLKQFTV
-608 TKNGSEAVTVSD
+608 TKNGSENVTVSD

-632 SAEFLNGEERDVYV
+632 SAEFLSGKEKDVYV

-680 VISSVYVTEYVTE
+680 VISSVYVTKYVTE

-719 DCNAHVHIYL
+719 DCDAHVHIYL

-752 RENRGYLSES
+752 RENRGYLSET

-772 YDGKAEFEWL
+772 YDGKAEFKWL

-801 PWCGDYLGSD
+801 PWCGNYLGSD
-811 NGGYIKFNS
+811 NGGYVKFNS
-820 TAAHPIYIGEGRIY
+820 TAANPIYIGEGRIY

-844 LIHDVQYYGAYNTC
+844 LIHDVQYFGAYNTC
-858 VYGATYPQVRFD
+858 VYGATDPQVRFD

-880 TVKNSVQKIEQM
+880 TVKNSVEKIEQM
-892 YAFNFCDG
+892 YAFNFCNG

-908 VKGTAYETGW
+908 VKGTDYENGW

-935 LEDVRT
+935 LEDVGT

-952 LRAVYGTKIKNSSD
+952 LRAVNGTKIKNSSD

>member
-1 MKKLFRTVTL
+1 MKKIVKITAL
-11 FLAALVAC
+11 LAALIAS

-26 GGGGSFYD
+26 GDSGSIYP
-34 IPAPAPTPTPTPE
+34 IPAPTPTPE

-54 ISYIK
+54 ISYIE

-83 YLTITPDTGWQ
+83 YLTITPDTNYQ
-94 LDKLYCQYYDGGIT
+94 LDKLYCQYYDGGT
-108 PKNIDV
+108 KNIDV

-124 DVYIGVSFKE
+124 NVYIGASFKE
-134 TITLYNVS
+134 TIKLYNVS

-161 DSCQTAKGT
+161 DSCQAAKGT
-170 TVTIFIL
+170 TVTIFVL

-191 GGNELAINGSAF
+191 GGNELTINGSAF
-203 AMPEG
+203 AMPEA

-230 TGGSVTV
+230 TGGSVTA

-271 SDVLTQRN
+271 NEILVTRN
-279 AFRMPQ
+279 AFKMPQ

-329 AFAGEAIV
+329 AFAGETIV
-337 YDAILESGSIYKLK
+337 YDAILESGSIYKLDT
-351 SFAINGV
+351 FTVTGV
-358 DGIDASKQMNSF
+358 DGIDASKQKNSF
-370 VMPQSD
+370 VMPESD
-376 VTISAEFKEKSN
+376 VTISATFKELVSHSITVSGGAN
-388 YLIST
+388 
-393 ECNTGGTVSP
+393 GTVAADKAS
-403 GEQYAREGEEVTV
+403 AKEGEEITLTV
-416 TVTPTTGGAGEKDYV
+416 KPSTGGAKDYV
-431 VEKLCL
+431 VESLVAQYSAGGETNAISL
-437 SYDYLEEGHLSRATI
+437 SFG
-452 GLAFEKAGGQVK
+452 KAGGQVK
-464 FTVPVSWGPITVKAT
+464 FAMPDGDVSVTAT
-479 FAEKT
+479 FAERT
-484 YSIKL
+484 YSIAL
-489 ADNITGGSITGF
+489 ADGITGGSITGF
-501 NSSGNHLGQKIRL
+501 NASGNYAGQKVL
-514 FVTPD
+514 LNVKPAT
-519 DGYKLAGKS
+519 GYKLASKDK
-528 SISITGASVTLDDCY
+528 ISITGASVELDDFY
-543 CFAMP
+543 CFTMP

-553 IGATFTPGAT
+553 IGAEFDTYSGGSYSIWGSYKSLYPGDISVDQSTGIMPGAT
-563 GRSITINPSENG
+563 VVITIIPPQNQK
-575 SVSCDKTT
+575 VSKVEVFDWNVKKYY
-583 GVMPGSTVVLMA
+583 A
-595 TPASGYKLNSFTV
+595 
-608 TKNGSEAVTVSD
+608 VSD
-620 NTFIMPDSDVSV
+620 EHVFIMTEDEIEDNTVKLHVEYESTITHNIYMRTSLGSYFINDVPEGSLI
-632 SAEFLNGEERDVYV
+632 SKD
-646 WITLGGTST
+646 I
-655 TIAERWRRNIA
+655 
-666 PGTVVTSDGLPAGY
+666 PAGCAIDKIIASK
-680 VISSVYVTEYVTE
+680 VDNVQATSERGSICLMHQNDTEYWFWV
-693 HPELWN
+693 
-699 EGADIQLTSRT
+699 ADGDMLVEV
-710 DTDYSFVMP
+710 DF
-719 DCNAHVHIYL
+719 
-729 KAPVKPKPDTIGDI
+729 KAKVKAKPDTIGDI

-762 QKYDAIAVIF
+762 QKNDAIAVIF

-801 PWCGDYLGSD
+801 PWCGNYLGSD

-844 LIHDVQYYGAYNTC
+844 EIHHVQYYGAYNTC

-952 LRAVYGTKIKNSSD
+952 LRAVNGTKIKNSSD

-984 AGGNAKLLDYSKD
+984 AGGKAKLLDYSKD
-997 ASFAVRAIREF
+997 ASFPVRAIREF

>member
-1 MKKLFRTVTL
+1 MNKTIFSIFSAIVLC
-11 FLAALVAC
+11 LAV
-19 AALASCG
+19 SCSNSA
-26 GGGGSFYD
+26 GGS
-34 IPAPAPTPTPTPE
+34 TPTHTPQ

-54 ISYIK
+54 ISYIE

-66 GTVAASKTKGI
+66 GTVAPSKTKGI
-77 DQGEKI
+77 AQGEKI
-83 YLTITPDTGWQ
+83 YLTITPDTNYQ
-94 LDKLYCQYYDGGIT
+94 LDKLYCQYYDGGDI

-124 DVYIGVSFKE
+124 NVYIGASFKE

-161 DSCQTAKGT
+161 DTCKAAKGT
-170 TVTIFIL
+170 TVTIFVL
-177 PNEGYEIDTLAASA
+177 PNEGYEIDMLAASA
-191 GGNELAINGSAF
+191 GGNNLTINGSAF
-203 AMPEG
+203 AMPEA

-230 TGGSVTV
+230 TGGSVTA

-271 SDVLTQRN
+271 NDVLTQRN
-279 AFRMPQ
+279 AFEMPQ

-329 AFAGEAIV
+329 AFAGETIV
-337 YDAILESGSIYKLK
+337 YDAVPEDKYKLK

-358 DGIDASKQMNSF
+358 EGIDASKQKNSF

-376 VTISAEFKEKSN
+376 VTISATFEQRSK
-388 YLIST
+388 YYIGT

-403 GEQYAREGEEVTV
+403 AEQYALEGDEVTV
-416 TVTPTTGGAGEKDYV
+416 TVTPTTGGAGEKDYA

-437 SYDYLEEGHLSRATI
+437 EYNWSTI
-452 GLAFEKAGGQVK
+452 LIPIDKAGGQVK
-464 FTVPVSWGPITVKAT
+464 FTVPDASTAIKVRAK

-519 DGYKLAGKS
+519 DGYKLSNKS
-528 SISITGASVTLDDCY
+528 NISITGASVTLDDFY
-543 CFAMP
+543 CFEMP

-553 IGATFTPGAT
+553 IKPTFASNAT
-563 GRSITINPSENG
+563 GRAITINPSDNG
-575 SVSCDKTT
+575 SVSCAKTT
-583 GVMPGSTVVLMA
+583 GVMPGSTVALMA

-608 TKNGSEAVTVSD
+608 TKNGSEAVAVSD

-632 SAEFLNGEERDVYV
+632 SATFLSGKEKDVYV
-646 WITLGGTST
+646 WIKLDGTSK
-655 TIAERWRRNIA
+655 TIAERLRSNIA

-699 EGADIQLTSRT
+699 QGKDIQLTSRT

-719 DCNAHVHIYL
+719 DCKTHVEINV

-743 VLKDGTAVA
+743 VLEDGTAVA
-752 RENRGYLSES
+752 YENRSKLSETQRWHS
-762 QKYDAIAVIF
+762 IAVIF
-772 YDGKAEFEWL
+772 YDGKA
-782 ASKFLGSCVLG
+782 STDLGNCVLG
-793 VGLAEGYG
+793 VGLAEGIG
-801 PWCGDYLGSD
+801 NWCYQTETAS
-811 NGGYIKFNS
+811 YIKIPEI
-820 TAAHPIYIGEGRIY
+820 TANPIRWGEPVTHAEFGKEVPVFGYPKREREVTFT
-834 GGHYYYANGE
+834 GE
-844 LIHDVQYYGAYNTC
+844 T
-858 VYGATYPQVRFD
+858 D
-870 GLLRGTNTFA
+870 GQIRGTNNLSKVRNYLGNDFHLE
-880 TVKNSVQKIEQM
+880 KMK
-892 YAFNFCDG
+892 AFKYCEE
-900 YKDQAGSR
+900 YKDQDGSR
-908 VKGTAYETGW
+908 LKWIEDKQYQTGW
-918 YLPTLPELAE
+918 YLPTIAE
-928 LLRSVSY
+928 L
-935 LEDVRT
+935 
-941 TYLDVAGVIYG
+941 TYLLEKVGWVNGCISD
-952 LRAVYGTKIKNSSD
+952 VYGKTIISAFGSE
-966 DYYWTSSQAR
+966 DYYWSSSQVSGNKL
-976 ETTQAWLA
+976 EAWLA
-984 AGGNAKLLDYSKD
+984 RSESIARSESSDPDVSLLSYSK
-997 ASFAVRAIREF
+997 ANPNHIRAIREF